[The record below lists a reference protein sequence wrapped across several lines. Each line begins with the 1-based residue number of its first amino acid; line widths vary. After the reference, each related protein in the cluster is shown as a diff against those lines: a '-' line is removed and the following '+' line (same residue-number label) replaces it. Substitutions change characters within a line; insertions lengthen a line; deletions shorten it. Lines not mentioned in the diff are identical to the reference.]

1 MKVIYTNM
9 LCTRYK
15 IVFSLASKV
24 YSCYTAG
31 RGTHKINLQ
40 ASEQQR
46 ERGDGNDERGRLQR

>member
-1 MKVIYTNM
+1 MP
-9 LCTRYK
+9 CTRYK
-15 IVFSLASKV
+15 TLASKV

-46 ERGDGNDERGRLQR
+46 ERGDGNDVRGRLQSDER

>member
-1 MKVIYTNM
+1 M
-9 LCTRYK
+9 LCTRYN

-46 ERGDGNDERGRLQR
+46 ERGDGNDERGRLQSDER